1 MTNKTTVENFNNK
14 LTEAEEYS
22 SKNMIFV
29 LQQEAMTVL
38 MMETVQISFQAAVT
52 LWSTKKMFLFCK

>member
-52 LWSTKKMFLFCK
+52 L